1 MERAKLYN
9 IRFNLC
15 VDLKDFSFMKDI
27 DMVTILGHSIDNTA
41 WVKYP
46 ALGTRYQRFQVF
58 RLGLVPGYFIP
69 ILSVPGFPRNSFD
82 RFHNADD
89 MIFPKDQHDQ
99 EFLLHVHCV
108 DTLLG

>member
-46 ALGTRYQRFQVF
+46 APWGAIPKIPSESEICSDWGLCREILYPFFQFLVF
-58 RLGLVPGYFIP
+58 LEIHLIDFTM
-69 ILSVPGFPRNSFD
+69 L
-82 RFHNADD
+82 
-89 MIFPKDQHDQ
+89 MI
-99 EFLLHVHCV
+99 
-108 DTLLG
+108 